1 MISTEEC
8 IGGYGTKAQDWHKQL
23 WIADMDGAKGSS
35 DDYFRA
41 GFFSFLTLLSGSL
54 SLACML
60 LRRVRALSFA
70 SIDWSIRWIDGDM
83 NFSALAGWSPVPPVS
98 FSTKE
103 EKGVE
108 RPCSRIIRCASTHA
122 VNQSIIP
129 ISTNNKSNR
138 TNRHKQHDGR
148 WIVSLFSTL
157 VVIRA

>member
-1 MISTEEC
+1 MGRIWMEQRGLRMI
-8 IGGYGTKAQDWHKQL
+8 IFAL
-23 WIADMDGAKGSS
+23 V
-35 DDYFRA
+35 
-41 GFFSFLTLLSGSL
+41 FSLFSLCFPGLSL
-54 SLACML
+54 SHVCYFDGYALSLL
-60 LRRVRALSFA
+60 LRR
-70 SIDWSIRWIDGDM
+70 IDGDM

-108 RPCSRIIRCASTHA
+108 RPCSRIIRCASAHA

-148 WIVSLFSTL
+148 
-157 VVIRA
+157 

>member
-1 MISTEEC
+1 M
-8 IGGYGTKAQDWHKQL
+8 GKQL

-70 SIDWSIRWIDGDM
+70 STDWSIRWIDGDM

-129 ISTNNKSNR
+129 ISTNNMMDDELYLSSPLLWSYV
-138 TNRHKQHDGR
+138 H
-148 WIVSLFSTL
+148 STL
-157 VVIRA
+157 LRGLFLSLL

>member
-1 MISTEEC
+1 
-8 IGGYGTKAQDWHKQL
+8 
-23 WIADMDGAKGSS
+23 MDGAKGFS

-70 SIDWSIRWIDGDM
+70 STDWSIRWIDGDM

-138 TNRHKQHDGR
+138 TNRTNNMMDDELYLSSPLLWSYVH
-148 WIVSLFSTL
+148 STL
-157 VVIRA
+157 LRGLFLSLLSLLCFALR